1 MNMAEKVQYQA
12 AIAITGAWQG
22 SSRSKLYEEL
32 GWESLSDRRWCRR
45 ILQVYKIVNNK
56 APAYLKNKLP
66 RLRRALYRHNNNNT
80 FHEIRCK
87 SSRYMNSFF
96 PDGIHSWNIVIAH
109 FPNIPSITILK
120 GHIISL
126 VRPDKKTIFN
136 IHDPVGLR
144 YLFHLRVG
152 LSPLRSHK
160 NLHNFLDTPSGN
172 CICNHGIEDTNHF
185 LLLCPLFITQRASLM
200 ANVTAILLKYN
211 LDNLL
216 NQSHLL
222 LYGHR
227 TIVFSENRQII
238 LSTIKF
244 IKETQRFS

>member
-1 MNMAEKVQYQA
+1 MWY
-12 AIAITGAWQG
+12 
-22 SSRSKLYEEL
+22 Y
-32 GWESLSDRRWCRR
+32 SD
-45 ILQVYKIVNNK
+45 ILHILHIGK
-56 APAYLKNKLP
+56 KNKH
-66 RLRRALYRHNNNNT
+66 RIY
-80 FHEIRCK
+80 E
-87 SSRYMNSFF
+87 MNGQQL
-96 PDGIHSWNIVIAH
+96 DQVKEEKDLGVLIDSWNIVIAH

-126 VRPDKKTIFN
+126 VRPEKKTIFN

-160 NLHNFLDTPSGN
+160 NLHNFIDTPSGN

-227 TIVFSENRQII
+227 TIFFSDNRQII

>member
-1 MNMAEKVQYQA
+1 MGVL
-12 AIAITGAWQG
+12 I
-22 SSRSKLYEEL
+22 
-32 GWESLSDRRWCRR
+32 RRWCRR
-45 ILQVYKIVNNK
+45 ILQVYKIANK

-66 RLRRALYRHNNNNT
+66 RHRRALYRHNNNNT
-80 FHEIRCK
+80 FYEIRCK

-96 PDGIHSWNIVIAH
+96 PDGINSWNIVIAH

-120 GHIISL
+120 DHVISL
-126 VRPDKKTIFN
+126 IRPVIKTIFN

-160 NLHNFLDTPSGN
+160 NLHNFIDTPSGN

-211 LDNLL
+211 FDNLL
-216 NQSHLL
+216 NKSHLL

-227 TIVFSENRQII
+227 TIVFSDNRKII

-244 IKETQRFS
+244 IKETNCFPK

>member
-1 MNMAEKVQYQA
+1 M
-12 AIAITGAWQG
+12 
-22 SSRSKLYEEL
+22 
-32 GWESLSDRRWCRR
+32 SL
-45 ILQVYKIVNNK
+45 
-56 APAYLKNKLP
+56 
-66 RLRRALYRHNNNNT
+66 
-80 FHEIRCK
+80 IR
-87 SSRYMNSFF
+87 
-96 PDGIHSWNIVIAH
+96 PV
-109 FPNIPSITILK
+109 
-120 GHIISL
+120 
-126 VRPDKKTIFN
+126 KKTIFN
-136 IHDPVGLR
+136 IHDPIDLR

-160 NLHNFLDTPSGN
+160 NLHNFIDTPSGN

-211 LDNLL
+211 FDNLL
-216 NQSHLL
+216 NKSHLL

-227 TIVFSENRQII
+227 TIVFSDNRQIV